1 MSVASRLAEL
11 RKKKLQSKED
21 NKKDL
26 AKDFQDQR
34 RKSLK
39 LKELE
44 KAAERDEEYDKDTE
58 KKKDPRSNN
67 LSYTLEECE
76 EWDEKK
82 NQREQAKKRS
92 SGHDYSLLAEQVYNK
107 EVLRFE
113 VDRED
118 YAQQKAHGATKKGTY
133 RSDNYLVQKPSTAK
147 VNALA
152 SGIKETSK
160 KRADALRK
168 KQEAATKNDD
178 SSFINEKNKQFNMK
192 IAREYK

>member
-21 NKKDL
+21 NRKDL
-26 AKDFQDQR
+26 AKDFQNQR

-44 KAAERDEEYDKDTE
+44 KTAEKDEGYDEDTE
-58 KKKDPRSNN
+58 KKKDPRLNN

-82 NQREQAKKRS
+82 NLREQAKKRS
-92 SGHDYSLLAEQVYNK
+92 SGNDYSVLAEQVYNK
-107 EVLRFE
+107 EVSRIE

-118 YAQQKAHGATKKGTY
+118 YAKQKAHGAAKKGTY

-152 SGIKETSK
+152 SGIIETSK

-192 IAREYK
+192 INREYK